1 MSAVKERT
9 ICLSYSYLELQAIKD
24 LRTISFYTTYT
35 VSGRQLPFSGKI
47 VMALYSEALV
57 IYQTRKTVF
66 DHISRY
72 REEMFEDRSCGVLP
86 TNFEVFGNVVK
97 HCLSV

>member
-9 ICLSYSYLELQAIKD
+9 ICLSYSYLELQ
-24 LRTISFYTTYT
+24 
-35 VSGRQLPFSGKI
+35 
-47 VMALYSEALV
+47 
-57 IYQTRKTVF
+57 VF

-72 REEMFEDRSCGVLP
+72 LEEIFEDRSCGVLP
-86 TNFEVFGNVVK
+86 TNFEVFGNLVK

>member
-9 ICLSYSYLELQAIKD
+9 ICLSYSYLELQ
-24 LRTISFYTTYT
+24 
-35 VSGRQLPFSGKI
+35 
-47 VMALYSEALV
+47 
-57 IYQTRKTVF
+57 VF

-72 REEMFEDRSCGVLP
+72 LEDIFEDRSCGILS